1 VTQCDCDSRASLFV
15 NVSLMTTSGATGGSR
30 AAKKNAARRKR
41 KKLEAPRPRAG
52 GGDDAVVACGAT
64 VRARS
69 VEETNEE
76 EEEEEEEED
85 NNAPVVA
92 RTGAYGS
99 YGSTSGRMSIEDD
112 EWATA
117 QRTWDALATVLLPRF
132 AKEKIWAPFV
142 YDERAGERMKLAG
155 FEKVVHK
162 RADFFARVRDGPF
175 VRSLSAVVDNPP
187 YTGKGMKE
195 RVLRALVEAE
205 VPFCL
210 LLPLGVLHGAMVRE
224 VLDEKEVQVIIP
236 RKCYVFKV
244 GGAEV
249 PFKYL
254 CWLCYRMK
262 LEKDLY
268 LIE

>member
-1 VTQCDCDSRASLFV
+1 MTQCDTPARHSS
-15 NVSLMTTSGATGGSR
+15 STSGMTTSGATGGSR

>member
-1 VTQCDCDSRASLFV
+1 
-15 NVSLMTTSGATGGSR
+15 MTTNGRAGGSR

-41 KKLEAPRPRAG
+41 KKLEPPSSSRAG
-52 GGDDAVVACGAT
+52 DGKGDDKAVGAVK
-64 VRARS
+64 VRARAA
-69 VEETNEE
+69 EETLEDDDEE
-76 EEEEEEEED
+76 EEE

-117 QRTWDALATVLLPRF
+117 QRTWDALATVLLPKF
-132 AKEKIWAPFV
+132 ANEKIWAPFV
-142 YDERAGERMKLAG
+142 YDERAGERMKRAG

-175 VRSLSAVVDNPP
+175 VRSLTAVVDNPP

-195 RVLRALVEAE
+195 RVLRALVDAE

-224 VLDEKEVQVIIP
+224 LLDEKEVQVIIP

>member
-1 VTQCDCDSRASLFV
+1 
-15 NVSLMTTSGATGGSR
+15 MTTTTGTGGSR

-41 KKLEAPRPRAG
+41 KKLEPPASRAVDVV
-52 GGDDAVVACGAT
+52 DDDDKVVRDHAA
-64 VRARS
+64 
-69 VEETNEE
+69 
-76 EEEEEEEED
+76 ED
-85 NNAPVVA
+85 EDEDDENNAPVVA

-142 YDERAGERMKLAG
+142 YDERAGERMKRAG

-162 RADFFARVRDGPF
+162 RADFFARVRDKPF

-195 RVLRALVEAE
+195 RVLRALVDAE

-224 VLDEKEVQVIIP
+224 LLDEKEVQVIIP

-254 CWLCYRMK
+254 CWLCYRMN
-262 LEKDLY
+262 LDKDLY

>member
-1 VTQCDCDSRASLFV
+1 MQIDFHSFSMRFTRRRD
-15 NVSLMTTSGATGGSR
+15 MTTNGTGGSR
-30 AAKKNAARRKR
+30 AAKKNAVRRKR
-41 KKLEAPRPRAG
+41 KKLEPPSSRAG
-52 GGDDAVVACGAT
+52 DGKGDDAVGAET
-64 VRARS
+64 TRARAA
-69 VEETNEE
+69 EETLEDEE
-76 EEEEEEEED
+76 EEEE

-142 YDERAGERMKLAG
+142 YDERAGERMKRAG

-224 VLDEKEVQVIIP
+224 LLDEKEVQVIIP

-254 CWLCYRMK
+254 CWLCYRLK
-262 LEKDLY
+262 LDKDLY

>member
-1 VTQCDCDSRASLFV
+1 
-15 NVSLMTTSGATGGSR
+15 MTTSGATGGSR

-41 KKLEAPRPRAG
+41 KKLEAPRPRAPRAG